1 MLGNVIKWRESQGM
15 VAHTCNA
22 SIGQRRQ
29 ENKFQV
35 LFGYREFEASLSY
48 VFQTNSQMD
57 RQTDRQRNRH
67 QNSKSN
73 MSQGLVRLSGCRDLS
88 LILPLISAGWE
99 CTPVYRASRS
109 DFPLGCHFWG
119 WGWWPISQ
127 HYPVFPLLPPKLGM
141 WCMPVI
147 LALGRWRRKDQ

>member
-1 MLGNVIKWRESQGM
+1 M

-88 LILPLISAGWE
+88 LILPLISAG
-99 CTPVYRASRS
+99 
-109 DFPLGCHFWG
+109 
-119 WGWWPISQ
+119 
-127 HYPVFPLLPPKLGM
+127 
-141 WCMPVI
+141 
-147 LALGRWRRKDQ
+147 